1 MINYIDESN
10 TRCMNLKLISPPL
23 SLYSSQYLEQ
33 YFMSINTHFAIRIAW
48 PAWLGMHSIM
58 DIIANAFASLGQ
70 QIITDSEYQSII
82 KWGLNYYDV
91 HVCSET
97 PYITRAVDI
106 LISLNEK
113 NITPNLRDLKKWGLL
128 IANQKWIEKVE
139 VNHPDLRKEYVVIS
153 PLIEDKYENT
163 YLLGILAGY
172 LGLDTLVFEPA
183 IQKSFAKKWE
193 EVVAKNIATLREM
206 AWVGARHADEVR
218 STESWKYRSFV
229 NGESRKSLQIT
240 YGNKA
245 LAYGAIA
252 SELEYFSAYPMTP
265 ASTVLSEIVN
275 SKKVTYLQAEDE
287 IAVMNTALG
296 ASFTGKRAMVATS
309 GGGFAL
315 MTEALSFAA
324 QAEFPIV
331 AILSQRA
338 GPSTGTPTYHEQS
351 EIHYALVPTFG
362 WGDHVV
368 LIPSTMEEG
377 YAMAGQA
384 LNIAQKYQTTVI
396 ILTDKQYSEGKV
408 SVGEMVPTPVNRGK
422 LLENPSPDYK
432 RYALTDD
439 GVSPYVR
446 VGTPQGDFI
455 ASSYEH
461 DEYGATTEE
470 MDMKVAMTEKRARKL
485 QDFYTKEGIMG
496 YRVAN
501 PMAKKMILTFSLT
514 SYTAEAWVR
523 ENPEWGVIIITC
535 LKPLDARLRDVI
547 VGLDRVAFVESNYS
561 GQLEDY
567 VTKEFGLRF
576 VDGLEISHIRKYDLM
591 PFFYED
597 FDTLR

>member
-1 MINYIDESN
+1 M
-10 TRCMNLKLISPPL
+10 
-23 SLYSSQYLEQ
+23 SS
-33 YFMSINTHFAIRIAW
+33 NTHFAIRIAW
-48 PAWLGMHSIM
+48 PAGLGMHSIM
-58 DIIANAFASLGQ
+58 DIIATAFASLGQ

-91 HVCSET
+91 HVTSEQ
-97 PYITRAVDI
+97 PYLTRAVDI

-113 NITPNLRDLKKWGLL
+113 NITPNLRDLRKWWLL
-128 IANQKWIEKVE
+128 IANQKWVEKIEV
-139 VNHPDLRKEYVVIS
+139 VYPALRTDYVVIS

-172 LGLDTLVFEPA
+172 LGLDTAVFEPSITRA
-183 IQKSFAKKWE
+183 FVKKGD
-193 EVVAKNIATLREM
+193 EVVAKNIAILREY
-206 AWVGARHADEVR
+206 AEQ
-218 STESWKYRSFV
+218 WKSANTTNHMREYIQNWKIPMTV
-229 NGESRKSLQIT
+229 T

-265 ASTVLSEIVN
+265 ASSVLTEIVN

-287 IAVMNTALG
+287 IAVMNSALG
-296 ASFTGKRAMVATS
+296 ASFTGARAMVATS

-351 EIHYALVPTFG
+351 EISYALVPTFG
-362 WGDHVV
+362 GGDHVV

-408 SVGEMVPTPVNRGK
+408 SISKLTPTPVHRGK
-422 LLENPSPDYK
+422 LLENPSADYK
-432 RYALTDD
+432 RYELTED
-439 GVSPYVR
+439 GISPYVR
-446 VGTPQGDFI
+446 VGTENGDFI
-455 ASSYEH
+455 ATSYEH

-470 MDMKVAMTEKRARKL
+470 MDMKVKMTEKRAKKL
-485 QDFYTKEGIMG
+485 ENFYAKEGIMG
-496 YRVAN
+496 YRVVN
-501 PMAKKMILTFSLT
+501 PTAKKMILTFSLT
-514 SYTAEAWVR
+514 AYTAEAWCDNHSDWWLIVL
-523 ENPEWGVIIITC
+523 TC

-547 VGLDRVAFVESNYS
+547 VGLEKVVFVESNFS

-567 VTKEFGLRF
+567 VTKEFGLKF
-576 VDGLEISHIRKYDLM
+576 IPSLKIDHLRKYDLM

-597 FDTLR
+597 FDALK

>member
-1 MINYIDESN
+1 
-10 TRCMNLKLISPPL
+10 
-23 SLYSSQYLEQ
+23 
-33 YFMSINTHFAIRIAW
+33 
-48 PAWLGMHSIM
+48 M

-91 HVCSET
+91 HITSEQ
-97 PYITRAVDI
+97 PYLTKAVDI

-113 NITPNLRDLKKWGLL
+113 NITPNLASLRKWGLL

-139 VNHPDLRKEYVVIS
+139 IAHPTLRTDYVVIS

-172 LGLDTLVFEPA
+172 LGLDTVVFEPA
-183 IQKSFAKKWE
+183 IRRAFLKKWSD
-193 EVVAKNIATLREM
+193 VVEKNISILREYSEQGKLANQTNHM
-206 AWVGARHADEVR
+206 REYIQTWGQP
-218 STESWKYRSFV
+218 
-229 NGESRKSLQIT
+229 KSLT

-245 LAYGAIA
+245 LAYGAIN
-252 SELEYFSAYPMTP
+252 SELQYFSAYPMTP

-287 IAVMNTALG
+287 IAVMNSALG
-296 ASFTGKRAMVATS
+296 ASFTGARAMVATS
-309 GGGFAL
+309 GGWFAL

-351 EIHYALVPTFG
+351 EISYALVPTFG
-362 WGDHVV
+362 GGDHVV

-408 SVGEMVPTPVNRGK
+408 TIWEMVATPVNRGK
-422 LLENPSPDYK
+422 LIDNPTADYK
-432 RYALTDD
+432 RYELTDD

-446 VGTPQGDFI
+446 VGTELGDFI
-455 ASSYEH
+455 ATSYEH

-470 MDMKVAMTEKRARKL
+470 IDMKVAMTEKRARKL
-485 QDFYTKEGIMG
+485 QNFYEKEGIMG
-496 YRVAN
+496 YRVVN
-501 PMAKKMILTFSLT
+501 PIAKKMILTFSLT
-514 SYTAEAWVR
+514 AYTAEAWVR
-523 ENPEWGVIIITC
+523 ENPEWGVIVITC
-535 LKPLDARLRDVI
+535 LKPLDARMRDVI
-547 VGLDRVAFVESNYS
+547 VGLEKVVFVESNYS

-567 VTKEFGLRF
+567 VAKEFGLRF
-576 VDGLEISHIRKYDLM
+576 VPSLEIDHIRKYDLM

-597 FDTLR
+597 FNTLEKMER